1 MIASVSL
8 IISLCSLAFGGL
20 FFFFFLGAW
29 GLARAEV
36 E

>member
-20 FFFFFLGAW
+20 FFFLGAW
-29 GLARAEV
+29 GLAV

>member
-20 FFFFFLGAW
+20 FFFFLGAW
-29 GLARAEV
+29 GLAV